1 MTRAV
6 TFIAPISPFRGGIA
20 RHSEALARAL
30 NANDQVALEVESFSR
45 LYPSMFYPGQS
56 DRDPTRRVD
65 FSFPVRYSLDTLNPL
80 TWTKAIERISNRSAL
95 VVIPA
100 WTFFVAPALGFIA
113 RKLRKR
119 GVTVAMMVHNV
130 SDHGGRRLGARALDW
145 QLAAADYFV
154 VHTSHLAENLRKAG
168 RDQPAAILKHPDY
181 CDFPPATGKLKRQY
195 GLELLCFGFVRHYKG
210 FDIAIRALKASGRS
224 DVRLTIAGEMWD
236 DSTEIEELSRDMPDG
251 QKVEIINGYISDHQV
266 AELFA
271 RCDVVLAP
279 YRSVSGSG
287 VAALA
292 RHYCRPIVASDLPG
306 LREDIVHGQSGW
318 IFNAGDV
325 GALANLIDS
334 EVTREAAAIMHSSS
348 SKQYDANDWSRLA
361 DVVLNI
367 QH

>member
-1 MTRAV
+1 
-6 TFIAPISPFRGGIA
+6 
-20 RHSEALARAL
+20 
-30 NANDQVALEVESFSR
+30 
-45 LYPSMFYPGQS
+45 
-56 DRDPTRRVD
+56 
-65 FSFPVRYSLDTLNPL
+65 
-80 TWTKAIERISNRSAL
+80 
-95 VVIPA
+95 
-100 WTFFVAPALGFIA
+100 
-113 RKLRKR
+113 
-119 GVTVAMMVHNV
+119 
-130 SDHGGRRLGARALDW
+130 
-145 QLAAADYFV
+145 
-154 VHTSHLAENLRKAG
+154 
-168 RDQPAAILKHPDY
+168 
-181 CDFPPATGKLKRQY
+181 
-195 GLELLCFGFVRHYKG
+195 
-210 FDIAIRALKASGRS
+210 
-224 DVRLTIAGEMWD
+224 VRLTIAGEMWD